1 MHPEQSYNGAMST
14 PETPKES
21 TAPILIVE
29 DVPNVLELLE
39 VTLRF
44 KGYAVITARNGEE
57 ALDIIANQRPSLI
70 VTDILM
76 PKLDGYAFVQK
87 LRLNPDTR
95 SIPVVFL
102 SATYVT
108 PEDKQFALSLGAAR
122 FMEKPI
128 DTEDFLLTVA
138 EIVTQQPFTQ
148 PQPLDMEKFYHG
160 YRTRLE
166 EKLRHKNS
174 QIARAERLLLT
185 LPADQKA
192 AFQALLEQSIND
204 RDEIKAELY
213 DIYQTIEALKENVE
227 EIPVADQPEGE
238 EAEPVPQD
246 ELKEGEEPKAEDV
259 VEEPQGETPAEEP
272 KTEAESEVPKA
283 EDSEETRE

>member
-1 MHPEQSYNGAMST
+1 MANLYGPV
-14 PETPKES
+14 
-21 TAPILIVE
+21 LIVE

-44 KGYAVITARNGEE
+44 KGYAVLTARNGEE
-57 ALDIIANQRPSLI
+57 ALGVIEKQRPALI

-76 PKLDGYAFVQK
+76 PKMDGYAFVQK
-87 LRLNPDTR
+87 LRLNTDTR

-138 EIVTQQPFTQ
+138 ELVTQQPFTQ
-148 PQPLDMEKFYHG
+148 PHPLDMEKFYEG

-166 EKLRHKNS
+166 NKLRHKNT
-174 QIARAERLLLT
+174 QIARAERLLPT
-185 LPADQKA
+185 LPPDQKP
-192 AFQALLEQSIND
+192 AFEALLQQSARD
-204 RDEIKAELY
+204 RDEIQTELY
-213 DIYQTIEALKENVE
+213 DIYKTLE
-227 EIPVADQPEGE
+227 EI
-238 EAEPVPQD
+238 
-246 ELKEGEEPKAEDV
+246 K
-259 VEEPQGETPAEEP
+259 
-272 KTEAESEVPKA
+272 
-283 EDSEETRE
+283 R

>member
-1 MHPEQSYNGAMST
+1 MTTAY
-14 PETPKES
+14 
-21 TAPILIVE
+21 APILIVE

-57 ALDIIANQRPSLI
+57 ALEVISKTRPALII
-70 VTDILM
+70 TDILM
-76 PKLDGYAFVQK
+76 PKMDGYAFVQK
-87 LRLNPDTR
+87 LRVNPETR

-108 PEDKQFALSLGAAR
+108 PEDKDFALSLGAAR

-148 PQPLDMEKFYHG
+148 PQPLDMERFYNG

-166 EKLRHKNS
+166 DKLRHKNS
-174 QIARAERLLLT
+174 QIARAERLLPT
-185 LPADQKA
+185 LPPDQKP
-192 AFQALLEQSIND
+192 AFEALLQQSMRD
-204 RDEIKAELY
+204 RDEIQSELY
-213 DIYQTIEALKENVE
+213 DIYNTI
-227 EIPVADQPEGE
+227 
-238 EAEPVPQD
+238 D
-246 ELKEGEEPKAEDV
+246 ELKK
-259 VEEPQGETPAEEP
+259 
-272 KTEAESEVPKA
+272 
-283 EDSEETRE
+283 